1 MWSEGL
7 DWVHFLWGPTLN
19 IGENTNPTSFVHLC
33 FVVQINQQP
42 ALNVLGLPFLIFLHI
57 VWIGLSVDEPSVMK
71 IEDFNTKYV
80 LFSEKMYISVEN
92 EKCYVES
99 QIYLWRKMIDITS
112 IASSD
117 RLDYVGWEFRF
128 GAVVLHLTY
137 SMDYME

>member
-1 MWSEGL
+1 
-7 DWVHFLWGPTLN
+7 
-19 IGENTNPTSFVHLC
+19 
-33 FVVQINQQP
+33 
-42 ALNVLGLPFLIFLHI
+42 
-57 VWIGLSVDEPSVMK
+57 
-71 IEDFNTKYV
+71 
-80 LFSEKMYISVEN
+80 MYISVEN